1 MSVNR
6 ETTADGSESEGDESG
21 GGLGGMLLMIGILDL
36 LLLGVALYAFSLGAP
51 TVGGGILALA
61 LLLTGI
67 DLFLYRR
74 GSF

>member
-1 MSVNR
+1 MSENR
-6 ETTADGSESEGDESG
+6 ETTADGSESEGEESD
-21 GGLGGMLLMIGILDL
+21 GGLGGMLLMIAFLDL
-36 LLLGVALYAFSLGAP
+36 LLLGLAAYAFSLGEP
-51 TVGGGILALA
+51 TAGAGILAFA